1 MFYRFMSKYLFV
13 MLLSLSNSFL
23 YAEEAISVT
32 WKPPVVNFEVSIDT
46 NGEIDIT
53 HDNTFVTPIGV
64 FSLGVSTN
72 LTRERNRYQKNFT
85 YVEIKNSNK
94 VYIYKVNHGK
104 KLTVK
109 SRGRTNIEITKNR
122 VTITIMDKKS
132 FKISFDLIG
141 ANKWITPTKT
151 ICERYGGKMDD
162 GLCDANWYDA
172 QRICE
177 EMDARLATIH
187 ELKKL
192 VKDCSK
198 NPSNYKSC
206 YQNKGFSNSP
216 VIPWYW
222 SSSLVEGKMDS
233 QAWLISFESS
243 TELELFGSKSWISV
257 KSSPAVQPVVQ
268 DDKKDNNYVRCLK

>member
-1 MFYRFMSKYLFV
+1 MLYRFMSKYLFV
-13 MLLSLSNSFL
+13 ILLLSLSNNFL
-23 YAEEAISVT
+23 YAEEEAISVS

-64 FSLGVSTN
+64 FSLGASTN
-72 LTRERNRYQKNFT
+72 LTRERNRYKRDFT

-109 SRGRTNIEITKNR
+109 SRGGTNIEITKNR
-122 VTITIMDKKS
+122 VTITMMDKKS

-151 ICERYGGKMDD
+151 ICERYGGEMDD

-187 ELKKL
+187 EFKKL

-216 VIPWYW
+216 IIPWYW

-233 QAWLISFESS
+233 HAWLISFGSTTEPPQYGKKFLISVESS
-243 TELELFGSKSWISV
+243 PLV
-257 KSSPAVQPVVQ
+257 R